1 MDAYAILARAT
12 TIPLDEGGHGVA
24 LFTVANQTGRSV
36 RARASV
42 SPFEPAS
49 IEWFAIEG
57 TTERLMPPNASEE
70 FAVRVSA
77 PVGEETGPRSFRLDV
92 SSVDRPDDEWAHGP
106 TVGFELTMRGASE
119 PGYIETVAGA
129 LAGAVIGI
137 TIAVI
142 AGLPAWFA
150 RGQPVFDVALV
161 LRSLFVPM
169 FVGDLVIGAVLGGA
183 IGIFVALTMRTILSP
198 TPWRTSAV
206 YLAAGFLLVVVLE
219 LVLQIAMPAP
229 PSSEPSFV
237 RDLLGWV
244 VALVGAAAAAAGAR
258 VVSRWLVLRSV

>member
-1 MDAYAILARAT
+1 MDAYTITARSA
-12 TIPLDEGGHGVA
+12 TIPLDEGGRGVA
-24 LFTVANQTGRSV
+24 SFTVANQTNRSV

-49 IEWFAIEG
+49 SGWFVIDGE
-57 TTERLMPPNASEE
+57 TERLMPPNASEE
-70 FAVRVSA
+70 FVVRVTA
-77 PVGEETGPRSFRLDV
+77 PVGGETGPRSFRLDV

-106 TVGFELTMRGASE
+106 TVGFELTQHGASE
-119 PGYIETVAGA
+119 PGYLETVAGG

-142 AGLPAWFA
+142 AGLPAWLA
-150 RGQPVFDVALV
+150 GGQPVFDVALV

-206 YLAAGFLLVVVLE
+206 YLAAGFVLVVVLE

-229 PSSEPSFV
+229 PDATPSFV

-244 VALVGAAAAAAGAR
+244 VALVGVAAAAAGAR
-258 VVSRWLVLRSV
+258 AVSRWLVLRSV